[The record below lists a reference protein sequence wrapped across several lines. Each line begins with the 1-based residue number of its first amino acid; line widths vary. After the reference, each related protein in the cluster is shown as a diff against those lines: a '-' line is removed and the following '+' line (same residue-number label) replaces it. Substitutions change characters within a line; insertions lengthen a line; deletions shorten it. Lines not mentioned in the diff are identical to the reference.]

1 MMRSLREWLD
11 GAARVLASSPEFS
24 EDSGASPRR
33 EAEFLLCHALGL
45 TREALVTRA
54 RESLPPD
61 AEGELNALLARRAGG
76 EPLAYLAG
84 KREFYG
90 RMFAVSP
97 ATLIPRPETE
107 HLVDAA
113 RVLSGMPGVSAAD
126 MPFPGRLKDAL
137 ARAPLFPDAEV
148 RFLDLGT
155 GSGCIALTLAAE
167 CPCWKGMAVDISEEA
182 LDMARINAKA
192 LNAADR
198 VNFLHADFTA
208 ADFAERL
215 PEEFRSPCLI
225 VSNPP
230 YVGEEEYAGLER
242 GVREFEPK
250 CALVPG
256 PSGLEHPR
264 AVVALAERLL
274 PSGGLLLME
283 HGAGQGEAA
292 RGLCGTAWSLALT
305 GKDYAG
311 LDRYLLA
318 IRGQVRER
326 NIPAAANPCGD
337 TGQEVTTHEPAS
349 GI

>member
-24 EDSGASPRR
+24 GDSGASPRR
-33 EAEFLLCHALGL
+33 EAELLLGHALSL

-61 AEGELNALLARRAGG
+61 AERELDALLARRAGG

-113 RVLSGMPGVSAAD
+113 LVLSGMPGASSAD
-126 MPFPGRLKDAL
+126 MPFPESLKDAL
-137 ARAPLFPDAEV
+137 ARAPLFPDGKV

-167 CPCWKGMAVDISEEA
+167 CPRWRGMAVDISGSA
-182 LDMARINAKA
+182 LDVARINAKA
-192 LNAADR
+192 LGMADR

-208 ADFAERL
+208 ADFTDRL

-230 YVGEEEYAGLER
+230 YIGEEEYAGLER

-250 CALVPG
+250 GALVPG
-256 PSGLEHPR
+256 PSGLEHSR
-264 AVVALAERLL
+264 ALVALAERLL
-274 PSGGLLLME
+274 PPGGLLLME

-292 RGLCGTAWSLALT
+292 RGLCGPAWSLALT

-318 IRGQVRER
+318 MRGSRAR
-326 NIPAAANPCGD
+326 NAPSAPDSCGGAE
-337 TGQEVTTHEPAS
+337 TGGDNT
-349 GI
+349 

>member
-113 RVLSGMPGVSAAD
+113 HAGRVRRGYAVSREIEGRSG
-126 MPFPGRLKDAL
+126 
-137 ARAPLFPDAEV
+137 ARAAV
-148 RFLDLGT
+148 
-155 GSGCIALTLAAE
+155 SG
-167 CPCWKGMAVDISEEA
+167 
-182 LDMARINAKA
+182 R
-192 LNAADR
+192 
-198 VNFLHADFTA
+198 
-208 ADFAERL
+208 
-215 PEEFRSPCLI
+215 
-225 VSNPP
+225 
-230 YVGEEEYAGLER
+230 
-242 GVREFEPK
+242 
-250 CALVPG
+250 
-256 PSGLEHPR
+256 
-264 AVVALAERLL
+264 
-274 PSGGLLLME
+274 
-283 HGAGQGEAA
+283 
-292 RGLCGTAWSLALT
+292 
-305 GKDYAG
+305 
-311 LDRYLLA
+311 
-318 IRGQVRER
+318 
-326 NIPAAANPCGD
+326 
-337 TGQEVTTHEPAS
+337 
-349 GI
+349 

>member
-1 MMRSLREWLD
+1 MTVLSLRGWLE
-11 GAARVLASSPEFS
+11 AATRRLASEPECMGN
-24 EDSGASPRR
+24 SGASPRR
-33 EAEFLLCHALGL
+33 EAELLLCHALGL
-45 TREALVTRA
+45 TRESLVTRA
-54 RESLPPD
+54 RDPLPPD
-61 AEGELNALLARRAGG
+61 AEARLDMLLRRRAGG

-90 RMFAVSP
+90 RIFSVNP

-113 RVLSGMPGVSAAD
+113 LVLCGMPGASAAN
-126 MPFPGRLKDAL
+126 MPFAKELEEARS
-137 ARAPLFPDAEV
+137 RAPLFPDGEV

-167 CPCWKGMAVDISEEA
+167 CPHWKGMAVDISESA
-182 LDMARINAKA
+182 LDVARMNAKA
-192 LNAADR
+192 LDAAGR

-208 ADFAERL
+208 ADFTARL

-225 VSNPP
+225 LSNPP
-230 YVGEEEYAGLER
+230 YIGEEEYAGLER

-250 CALVPG
+250 SALVPG
-256 PSGLEHPR
+256 PSGLEHPG
-264 AVVALAERLL
+264 AVVAVAERLL

-292 RGLCGTAWSLALT
+292 RELCGAAWDLVLT

-318 IRGQVRER
+318 IRR
-326 NIPAAANPCGD
+326 
-337 TGQEVTTHEPAS
+337 
-349 GI
+349 